1 MQEHAL
7 FQRDFL
13 SNVTVGLVYFCTLLY
28 RKWETKQWLTLPP
41 ILQINIT
48 LPEMVA
54 QHSL

>member
-13 SNVTVGLVYFCTLLY
+13 SNVTVGLIYFCTLLY